1 MNIMNKFEK
10 RLKKISK
17 NIENCL
23 VVGQG
28 FGHLEELTEIY
39 NTVFVINRTRPEL
52 RAKNLVFRDNFDD
65 TSYMSNISSVFFD
78 LDSISK
84 LETSSPVWLK
94 CKSLVIIEGDAPIER
109 HLSGPLYQAGW
120 ECTGVQGFFHVWEP
134 RK

>member
-39 NTVFVINRTRPEL
+39 NTVFVIDKTRPEL
-52 RAKNLVFRDNFDD
+52 KVKNLVFRDNFDD
-65 TSYMSNISSVFFD
+65 TSYMPGISSVFFD
-78 LDSISK
+78 LNSISE
-84 LETSSPVWLK
+84 LEKSSPVWLK
-94 CKSLVIIEGDAPIER
+94 NKSLVIIEGDSPIER
-109 HLSGPLYQAGW
+109 HLSTPLYRAGW
-120 ECTGVQGFFHVWEP
+120 QCTSVQGFFHVWEP
-134 RK
+134 KK

>member
-39 NTVFVINRTRPEL
+39 NTVFVIDKTRPEL
-52 RAKNLVFRDNFDD
+52 KVKNLVFRDNFDD
-65 TSYMSNISSVFFD
+65 TSYMSGISSVFFD
-78 LDSISK
+78 LNSISE
-84 LETSSPVWLK
+84 LEKSSPVWLK
-94 CKSLVIIEGDAPIER
+94 NKSLVIIEGDSPIER
-109 HLSGPLYQAGW
+109 HLSKPLFHSGW
-120 ECTGVQGFFHVWEP
+120 QCTSVQGFFHVWEL
-134 RK
+134 KK